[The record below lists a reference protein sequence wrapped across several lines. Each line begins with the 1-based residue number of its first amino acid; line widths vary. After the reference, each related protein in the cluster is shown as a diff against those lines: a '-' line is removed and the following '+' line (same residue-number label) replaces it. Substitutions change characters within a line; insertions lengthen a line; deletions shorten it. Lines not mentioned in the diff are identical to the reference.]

1 MPIVC
6 VASKLADLASK
17 RVSPN
22 SRHEFWLDFL
32 KCWTQDWAVSGHG
45 VTPSRPLGWPSQN
58 SRMAEEKLM
67 VAYHYSKSQTLNRAD
82 ETGVVLAWEET
93 YLAIRCALILGF
105 CMVTCPGVSEW

>member
-1 MPIVC
+1 
-6 VASKLADLASK
+6 
-17 RVSPN
+17 
-22 SRHEFWLDFL
+22 
-32 KCWTQDWAVSGHG
+32 
-45 VTPSRPLGWPSQN
+45 
-58 SRMAEEKLM
+58 MAEEKLM